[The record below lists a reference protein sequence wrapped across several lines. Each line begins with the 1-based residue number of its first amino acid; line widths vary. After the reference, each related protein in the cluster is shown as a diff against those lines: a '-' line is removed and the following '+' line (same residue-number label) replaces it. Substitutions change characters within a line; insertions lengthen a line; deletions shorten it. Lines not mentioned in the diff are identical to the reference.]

1 RGIENALLLT
11 LQHSLLLRL
20 NWPGRALGSDDD
32 GMVCLD
38 GDGWIQGSNDTAR
51 QMLPELALGGTPVHC
66 SELFAQ
72 HWESW
77 FDLARSS
84 RAQPPIEV
92 PLWSG
97 LRLQAL
103 PQLAGEAGDSVT
115 PRVPL
120 RDVEIALI
128 RKAVVDARG
137 NVVKAAQAL
146 GISRATVY
154 RKLGRK

>member
-1 RGIENALLLT
+1 
-11 LQHSLLLRL
+11 
-20 NWPGRALGSDDD
+20 
-32 GMVCLD
+32 
-38 GDGWIQGSNDTAR
+38 
-51 QMLPELALGGTPVHC
+51 MLPELALAGSPVHC
-66 SELFAQ
+66 GELFAQ
-72 HWESW
+72 RWEAW

-84 RAQPPIEV
+84 APPVEV

-103 PQLAGEAGDSVT
+103 AQLPGQSAIAVA

-128 RKAVVDARG
+128 RKAVADARG